1 VSDHRVPD
9 SISQFFGAYFH
20 QDWDIVAEDWTGVVE
35 DYATDSTA
43 AHLRNLAHDIDA
55 FRASRDEAAL
65 AVSMST
71 YVHCA
76 YNPRPLTYQE
86 WLRQIAD
93 QLRLHAGARRD
104 GSISKALK
112 TFFGAYF
119 HQDWDIAADD
129 WQGVVDV
136 YVDQDPDA
144 GQLRALADEIDDL
157 CASRPEPDLSHFVAH
172 TAGCD
177 YWPGPTSYRDWLGEV
192 AHRLRQHADGIAR
205 NAAVQ
210 NTSEHT

>member
-1 VSDHRVPD
+1 M
-9 SISQFFGAYFH
+9 SQFFGGNFH
-20 QDWDIVAEDWTGVVE
+20 QDWDIVAEDWTGVVD
-35 DYATDSTA
+35 DYATDRTA
-43 AHLRNLAHDIDA
+43 AQLRNLAHDIDA
-55 FRASRDEAAL
+55 FCVSRDEVVL
-65 AVSMST
+65 AVSMARD
-71 YVHCA
+71 VHCA
-76 YNPRPLTYQE
+76 YHPRPLTYQE

-93 QLRLHAGARRD
+93 RLRLHAGARRD

-112 TFFGAYF
+112 NFFGAYF

-136 YVDQDPDA
+136 YVDDDPDA
-144 GQLRALADEIDDL
+144 TQLRALADEIDDL
-157 CASRPEPDLSHFVAH
+157 RDSRPEPDLGQFLVH

-177 YWPGPTSYRDWLGEV
+177 YWPSPTSYGDWLGEV

>member
-9 SISQFFGAYFH
+9 SISQ
-20 QDWDIVAEDWTGVVE
+20 
-35 DYATDSTA
+35 
-43 AHLRNLAHDIDA
+43 
-55 FRASRDEAAL
+55 
-65 AVSMST
+65 
-71 YVHCA
+71 
-76 YNPRPLTYQE
+76 
-86 WLRQIAD
+86 
-93 QLRLHAGARRD
+93 
-104 GSISKALK
+104 
-112 TFFGAYF
+112 FFGAYF

-192 AHRLRQHADGIAR
+192 AHRLRQHADGARRIRLAR
-205 NAAVQ
+205 NSLHRHSMQ
-210 NTSEHT
+210 LTQPSTSVPSSAI